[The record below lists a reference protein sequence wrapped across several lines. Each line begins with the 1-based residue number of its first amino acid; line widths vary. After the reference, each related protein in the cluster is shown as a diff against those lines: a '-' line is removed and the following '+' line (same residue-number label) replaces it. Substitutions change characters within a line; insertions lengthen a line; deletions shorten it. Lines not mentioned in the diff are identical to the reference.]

1 MRWKVGAERPLYVDD
16 WLDIRVA
23 DVELPDGQHLEHRLV
38 RTKPGAGAVA
48 INRDRNVLLLWR
60 HRFITDTWGWEIP
73 IGRIEEGE
81 SAVDAAAREF
91 EEETGWRPGPLRPL
105 IYVQPTPGLTTS
117 EHHIFRADE
126 ATYIGEATD
135 KSEADQVAWLPL
147 AELRAL
153 IGKAEITSGTTI
165 AALLY
170 LLSDPSLSG
179 Q

>member
-1 MRWKVGAERPLYVDD
+1 MKWEVGSERQLYVDD

-23 DVELPDGQHLEHRLV
+23 DVALPGGRHLEHRLV

-48 INRDRNVLLLWR
+48 INRDRQVLLLWR
-60 HRFITDTWGWEIP
+60 HRFITDRWGWEIP
-73 IGRIEEGE
+73 MGRIEQGE
-81 SAVDAAAREF
+81 FPIDAAAREF

-117 EHHIFRADE
+117 EHHIFRADG

-135 KSEADQVAWLPL
+135 KFESERVEWLPL
-147 AELRAL
+147 VDLRAL
-153 IGKAEITSGTTI
+153 IDKEEITSGTTI

-170 LLSDPSLSG
+170 LLSEPPFSR
-179 Q
+179 